1 MAVSADQVATVRAF
15 LSGDGETFE
24 RLNGELDRSKEGRTA
39 YATLITATFA
49 RAVQRRF
56 NAKTPRS
63 EIIDYV
69 ADVRSRSDNVAAKLD
84 PDRAE
89 RMIMTIIGDENVD
102 DLDSNERIQVAMF
115 LIAGLVADANFDEA
129 ELEAFLERSRSLAD
143 KLLA

>member
-24 RLNGELDRSKEGRTA
+24 RLNDGLDRSQAGRTA

-56 NAKTPRS
+56 NAQTPRS

-89 RMIMTIIGDENVD
+89 RMVMTIIGDEDVD

-115 LIAGLVADANFDEA
+115 LLAGLVADADLDEA
-129 ELEAFLERSRSLAD
+129 ELEAFLERSRTLAN
-143 KLLA
+143 KLLG